1 MKRLLVVG
9 SAFVALLISPV
20 LSASTADAR
29 KKDNAS
35 MGFCKSGK
43 KVSDMQKC
51 KENGGKK

>member
-1 MKRLLVVG
+1 MKRLLMVG
-9 SAFVALLISPV
+9 SALVALLVLPV

-29 KKDNAS
+29 KKDNPN

-43 KVSDMQKC
+43 KVNDMKKC